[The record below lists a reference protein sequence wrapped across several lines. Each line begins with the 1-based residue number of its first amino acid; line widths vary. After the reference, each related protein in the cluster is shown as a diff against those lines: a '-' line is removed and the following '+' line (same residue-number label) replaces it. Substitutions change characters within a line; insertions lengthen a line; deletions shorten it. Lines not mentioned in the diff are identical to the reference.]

1 VFETFSGKEIEKSW
15 KKSSWAQDTEWAK
28 SEAGFCPQYLRIQA
42 VNLPDHLL
50 IITCRTFRHR
60 LDGPNIPSQ
69 VRSTVAVHKFETIF
83 LMPRLFCQIKIYEG
97 REISSKKK
105 EYLNIIPPPLQFLVP
120 CQASHLYQLIDNA
133 YRERSRR

>member
-105 EYLNIIPPPLQFLVP
+105 RVFEYYSSTSTVSCTLSGVAPISANRQRV
-120 CQASHLYQLIDNA
+120 
-133 YRERSRR
+133 SRKK